1 MSLSRENK
9 LYTHALRLLTK
20 RDHSRFQLQNKLL
33 RKATTKSVHQVLDRL
48 ENNGFLND
56 QAFALSRAQQKRR
69 RKLWGDLRIIKDLK
83 GLGIDA
89 KIIQSVLTEVENKKG
104 QIDSL
109 KKVIQKWTEQSGP
122 PTTIS
127 QLKKLYDRCFRLGYE
142 GNLLREQL
150 DHYFENLEWGSNK
163 SQ

>member
-1 MSLSRENK
+1 MSLSREKK

-33 RKATTKSVHQVLDRL
+33 RKATTESVHQVLDRL

-56 QAFALSRAQQKRR
+56 QAFALSRAQQKRQG
-69 RKLWGDLRIIKDLK
+69 KLWGDLRIIKDLK

-104 QIDSL
+104 QFDSL
-109 KKVIQKWTEQSGP
+109 KEVVRKWIEQSGP

-142 GNLLREQL
+142 GDLIREQL
-150 DHYFENLEWGSNK
+150 DHYFENLEWVSNK

>member
-1 MSLSRENK
+1 MSLSSKNN
-9 LYTHALRLLTK
+9 LYTHALRLLTQ

-56 QAFALSRAQQKRR
+56 QTFALNRAQQKRLV
-69 RKLWGDLRIIKDLK
+69 KFWGDLRIIKDLK
-83 GLGIDA
+83 GLGIDV
-89 KIIQSVLTEVENKKG
+89 KIIKSVLTEVENKKR
-104 QIDSL
+104 QVNSL
-109 KKVIQKWTEQSGP
+109 KEIIQKWIEQSGP

-142 GNLLREQL
+142 GDLIRGQL
-150 DHYFENLEWGSNK
+150 DHYFENLEWFSNE

>member
-1 MSLSRENK
+1 MSLSREKK
-9 LYTHALRLLTK
+9 LYTHALRLLTT

-33 RKATTKSVHQVLDRL
+33 RKATTESVHQVLDRL

-69 RKLWGDLRIIKDLK
+69 GKLWGDLRIIKDLK

-104 QIDSL
+104 QINSL
-109 KKVIQKWTEQSGP
+109 KEVVQKWIEQSGP

-127 QLKKLYDRCFRLGYE
+127 QLKKLYDHCFRLGYA
-142 GNLLREQL
+142 GDLIKGQL
-150 DHYFENLEWGSNK
+150 DHYFENLEWVSNE

>member
-69 RKLWGDLRIIKDLK
+69 GKLWGDLRIIKDLK

-142 GNLLREQL
+142 GNLIREQL
-150 DHYFENLEWGSNK
+150 DHYFKNLEWGSNE

>member
-1 MSLSRENK
+1 MSLSREKK

-33 RKATTKSVHQVLDRL
+33 RKATTESVHQVLDRL

-69 RKLWGDLRIIKDLK
+69 GKLWGDLRIIKDLK

-104 QIDSL
+104 QFDSL
-109 KKVIQKWTEQSGP
+109 KEVVRKWIEQSGP

-142 GNLLREQL
+142 GDLIREQL
-150 DHYFENLEWGSNK
+150 DHYFENLEWVSNK

>member
-1 MSLSRENK
+1 MSLSREKK

-20 RDHSRFQLQNKLL
+20 RDHSRFQLQTKLL

-69 RKLWGDLRIIKDLK
+69 GKLWGDLRIIKDLK

-104 QIDSL
+104 QFDSL
-109 KKVIQKWTEQSGP
+109 KEVVRKWIEQSGP

-142 GNLLREQL
+142 GDLIREQL
-150 DHYFENLEWGSNK
+150 DHYFENLEWVSNK

>member
-1 MSLSRENK
+1 VSLSRENK

-69 RKLWGDLRIIKDLK
+69 GKLWGDLRIIKDLK

-122 PTTIS
+122 PITIS

-142 GNLLREQL
+142 GNLIREQL
-150 DHYFENLEWGSNK
+150 DHYFKNLEWGSNE

>member
-20 RDHSRFQLQNKLL
+20 QDHSRFQLQNKLL

-69 RKLWGDLRIIKDLK
+69 GKLWGDLRIIKDLK